1 MILEEFLYRLK
12 LEYHTLDKLTKET
25 YYQRLSSLFV
35 VLELD
40 GDNLNEEHDLGLD
53 QILDKM
59 NDINEDDLQQDLSP
73 EDLAV
78 LIKKVKTGLA
88 ILINKIEE

>member
-1 MILEEFLYRLK
+1 MILEDFLYRLK
-12 LEYHTLDKLTKET
+12 VEHHTLDKLTADT

-40 GDNLNEEHDLGLD
+40 GDNLNAEHDLGLD
-53 QILDKM
+53 AILDKM
-59 NDINEDDLQQDLSP
+59 NDINEDDLQQDMAQD
-73 EDLAV
+73 ELAV

-88 ILINKIEE
+88 LLINKIEE

>member
-1 MILEEFLYRLK
+1 MILTDFLDRLK
-12 LEYHTLDKLTKET
+12 LEYHTLDKLNRND

-53 QILDKM
+53 PILDKL
-59 NDINEDDLQQDLSP
+59 NDINEEELHTDMNQ
-73 EDLAV
+73 EDLNL
-78 LIKKVKTGLA
+78 LIKKIKTGLG
-88 ILINKIEE
+88 ILIGKIEE

>member
-1 MILEEFLYRLK
+1 MILEEFLHRLK
-12 LEYHTLDKLTKET
+12 VEHHTVDKLTQET

-53 QILDKM
+53 AILDKM
-59 NDINEDDLQQDLSP
+59 NDINEDDLQLDMSP

-78 LIKKVKTGLA
+78 LVKKVKTGLA
-88 ILINKIEE
+88 ILITKIEE

>member
-1 MILEEFLYRLK
+1 MILEDFLYRLK
-12 LEYHTLDKLTKET
+12 LEYHTLDKLNRDT

-40 GDNLNEEHDLGLD
+40 GDNLNAEHDLGLEP
-53 QILDKM
+53 ILDKM
-59 NDINEDDLQQDLSP
+59 NDINEDDLQQDMSP

-78 LIKKVKTGLA
+78 LINKVKTGLA
-88 ILINKIEE
+88 LLINKIEE

>member
-12 LEYHTLDKLTKET
+12 LEYHTLDKLTQET

-59 NDINEDDLQQDLSP
+59 NDINEDDLHQDLSP

>member
-12 LEYHTLDKLTKET
+12 LEYHTIDKLNSDT

-40 GDNLNEEHDLGLD
+40 GDNLNAEHDLGLEP
-53 QILDKM
+53 ILDKM
-59 NDINEDDLQQDLSP
+59 NDINEDDLQQDMPP

-78 LIKKVKTGLA
+78 LIKNVKTGLA
-88 ILINKIEE
+88 LLINKIEE

>member
-12 LEYHTLDKLTKET
+12 LEYHTLDKLTPET

>member
-12 LEYHTLDKLTKET
+12 LEYHTLDKLTQET

-59 NDINEDDLQQDLSP
+59 NDINEEDLQQNLSP

-78 LIKKVKTGLA
+78 LIKKVKAGLA

>member
-1 MILEEFLYRLK
+1 MILEDFLYRLK
-12 LEYHTLDKLTKET
+12 LEYHTLDKLTVSN

-40 GDNLNEEHDLGLD
+40 GDNLNHEHDLGLD
-53 QILDKM
+53 AILDKM
-59 NDINEDDLQQDLSP
+59 NDINEEDLHQDMSP
-73 EDLAV
+73 ENLAV

-88 ILINKIEE
+88 ILINQIEE

>member
-1 MILEEFLYRLK
+1 MILEDFLYRLK
-12 LEYHTLDKLTKET
+12 LEYHTLDKLTIDT

-53 QILDKM
+53 AILDKM
-59 NDINEDDLQQDLSP
+59 NDINEDDLQQDMSP
-73 EDLAV
+73 EDLALLV
-78 LIKKVKTGLA
+78 KKVKTGLA
-88 ILINKIEE
+88 MLINKIEE

>member
-1 MILEEFLYRLK
+1 MILEDFLYRLK
-12 LEYHTLDKLTKET
+12 LEYHTLDKLNRDT

-40 GDNLNEEHDLGLD
+40 GDNLNAEHDLGLES
-53 QILDKM
+53 ILDKM
-59 NDINEDDLQQDLSP
+59 NDINEDDLQQDMSP

-78 LIKKVKTGLA
+78 LIKKIKTGLA
-88 ILINKIEE
+88 LLINKIEE

>member
-1 MILEEFLYRLK
+1 MILEDFLYRLK
-12 LEYHTLDKLTKET
+12 LEYHTLDKLTTDT

-53 QILDKM
+53 AFLDKM
-59 NDINEDDLQQDLSP
+59 NDINEDDLQQNMPP
-73 EDLAV
+73 EELAG

-88 ILINKIEE
+88 MLINKIEE

>member
-12 LEYHTLDKLTKET
+12 LEYHTLDKLTQET

-40 GDNLNEEHDLGLD
+40 GDNLNEEHDLGLE

>member
-12 LEYHTLDKLTKET
+12 LEYHTLDKLTPET

-40 GDNLNEEHDLGLD
+40 GDNLTEEPDLGLD
-53 QILDKM
+53 QILDTM
-59 NDINEDDLQQDLSP
+59 NAINEDDLQQDLSP

>member
-12 LEYHTLDKLTKET
+12 LEYHTLDKPTQEI

-40 GDNLNEEHDLGLD
+40 GDNLNEEHDLGLE

>member
-12 LEYHTLDKLTKET
+12 LEYHTLDKLTPDT

-40 GDNLNEEHDLGLD
+40 GDNLNAEHDLGLD
-53 QILDKM
+53 PILDKM
-59 NDINEDDLQQDLSP
+59 NDINEDDLQQDMSLD
-73 EDLAV
+73 DLAL
-78 LIKKVKTGLA
+78 LIRKVKTGLG
-88 ILINKIEE
+88 ILINQIEE

>member
-1 MILEEFLYRLK
+1 MILEDFLHRLK
-12 LEYHTLDKLTKET
+12 LEYHTLDKLNQET

-40 GDNLNEEHDLGLD
+40 GDNLNEEHDLGLE

-59 NDINEDDLQQDLSP
+59 NDINEDDLQQDMSA
-73 EDLAV
+73 EDLALLV
-78 LIKKVKTGLA
+78 KKVKTGLA
-88 ILINKIEE
+88 LLINKIEE

>member
-12 LEYHTLDKLTKET
+12 LEYHTLDKLTQET

-59 NDINEDDLQQDLSP
+59 NDINEDDLQQDMSP

-78 LIKKVKTGLA
+78 LIKKIKTGLS

>member
-12 LEYHTLDKLTKET
+12 LEYHTLDKLTLQT

-59 NDINEDDLQQDLSP
+59 NDINEDDLHQDLSP

>member
-1 MILEEFLYRLK
+1 MILEDFLYRLK
-12 LEYHTLDKLTKET
+12 LEYHTLDKLNRDT

-40 GDNLNEEHDLGLD
+40 GDNLNAEHDLGLEP
-53 QILDKM
+53 ILDKM
-59 NDINEDDLQQDLSP
+59 NDINEDDLQQDMSP
-73 EDLAV
+73 DDLAV

-88 ILINKIEE
+88 LLINKIEE

>member
-1 MILEEFLYRLK
+1 MILEEFLHRLK
-12 LEYHTLDKLTKET
+12 VEHHTVDKLTQET

-53 QILDKM
+53 AILDKM
-59 NDINEDDLQQDLSP
+59 NDINEDDLQQDMSA

-78 LIKKVKTGLA
+78 LVKKVKTGLA

>member
-1 MILEEFLYRLK
+1 MILEDFLYRLK
-12 LEYHTLDKLTKET
+12 LEYHTLDKLTPDT

-53 QILDKM
+53 AILDKM
-59 NDINEDDLQQDLSP
+59 NDINEDDLHQDMLQ
-73 EDLAV
+73 EDLA
-78 LIKKVKTGLA
+78 LLMMKVKTGLA
-88 ILINKIEE
+88 LLINKIEE